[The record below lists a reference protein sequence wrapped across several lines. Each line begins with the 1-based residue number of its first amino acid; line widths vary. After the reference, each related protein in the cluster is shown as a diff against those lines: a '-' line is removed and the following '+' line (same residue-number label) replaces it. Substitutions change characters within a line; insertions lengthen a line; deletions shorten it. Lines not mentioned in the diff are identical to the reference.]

1 MANVKFELNLPG
13 LNELMKSPEMESALD
28 AAGAAVA
35 NAAGTD
41 YGYRVHQAS
50 FVSICNVYPDSKEA
64 AKENYEEN
72 TLLKAIGAVG
82 LPTTKSGG

>member
-1 MANVKFELNLPG
+1 MAKVQFELNLPG
-13 LNELMKSPEMESALD
+13 LNELMKSPEMESILD

-35 NAAGTD
+35 SAAGPD
-41 YGYRVHQAS
+41 YGHRVHQAS
-50 FVSICNVYPDSKEA
+50 FVAICNVYPDSKEA

-72 TLLKAIGAVG
+72 TLLKAIGTVG